1 MTVDNKVL
9 FLQGERREEPKG
21 PGHQIHRLERAYGR
35 FLRSFTLP
43 DSVEVARVKA
53 EFRDGMLYV
62 HLPKSA
68 HAQIKAID
76 VKAA

>member
-21 PGHQIHRLERAYGR
+21 PGRRFHRLERAYGR

-43 DSVEVARVKA
+43 DSVEVAHVKA

-68 HAQIKAID
+68 HSQAKTID

>member
-21 PGHQIHRLERAYGR
+21 SGRRFHRLERAYGR

-43 DSVEVARVKA
+43 DSVEVALVKA

-62 HLPKSA
+62 HLPKHSQA
-68 HAQIKAID
+68 KTID